1 MIIFSEKRL
10 NKTKTISL
18 NKMHL
23 LYKMYKFCTECVSE
37 LQSKYFINFNN
48 LMGRKHVYKN
58 AKMKLN
64 FNIKYLKK
72 QQSQYCQILK
82 VQMLPMGR
90 SGHIKIISRNHY

>member
-1 MIIFSEKRL
+1 
-10 NKTKTISL
+10 
-18 NKMHL
+18 
-23 LYKMYKFCTECVSE
+23 
-37 LQSKYFINFNN
+37 
-48 LMGRKHVYKN
+48 MGRKHVYKN